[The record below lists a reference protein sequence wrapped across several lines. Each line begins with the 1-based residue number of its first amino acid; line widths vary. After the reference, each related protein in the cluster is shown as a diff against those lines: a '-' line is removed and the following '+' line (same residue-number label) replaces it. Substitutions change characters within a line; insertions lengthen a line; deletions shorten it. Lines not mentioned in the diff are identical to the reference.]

1 MDMETSRFEEVKEK
15 FLAAWQN
22 VVKKSDEDD
31 IAGLG
36 RERIIVFIVALILAL
51 CLWLMVNLSLVYN
64 LNVDL
69 PVRVG
74 TVPAEKALV
83 EDLPEQATVSV
94 TGEGW
99 KLINLYNNPPSIN
112 IDVSDTEVNLFDQIQ
127 QQMNAFSGISIQ
139 KVQPLILTV
148 ELEDRASKKVPV
160 RPRINVDF
168 RQQYDFVGDP
178 VLQPDSVTING
189 AASLIEDIDEWPT
202 DSVQLNDVSEN
213 LSRVVSLESP
223 GELLR
228 LSQNDVEYN
237 ADVAQ
242 YTEGESEVNIVTRNM
257 PAGRL
262 VSYSPSTITVKYDVP
277 ITEYTEIQDR
287 NPFSAFVMYQ
297 QIERDSTGFVTPQIE
312 QATGD
317 HHVKIRSFQPRNV
330 AYFMVLGEGD

>member
-1 MDMETSRFEEVKEK
+1 METSRIDELKEK
-15 FLAAWQN
+15 FLSAWQN
-22 VVKKSDEDD
+22 IVKKSDEDD

-51 CLWLMVNLSLVYN
+51 GLWLMVNLSLVYN

-74 TVPAEKALV
+74 TVPAEKALA
-83 EDLPEQATVSV
+83 EDLPEEATVSV

-112 IDVSDTEVNLFDQIQ
+112 IDVSDNEVNLFDQVQ

-160 RPRINVDF
+160 RSRINVAF
-168 RQQYDFVGDP
+168 REQYDFVGTP
-178 VLQPDSVTING
+178 VLRPDSVTING

-202 DSVQLNDVSEN
+202 DSVQLTDVSN
-213 LSRVVSLESP
+213 DLSRVISLKSP
-223 GELLR
+223 GELIS
-228 LSQNDVEYN
+228 LSQNDIEYN

-242 YTEGESEVNIVTRNM
+242 YTEGESEVNIVTRNL

-262 VSYSPSTITVKYDVP
+262 ISYSPSTITVRYDVP
-277 ITEYTEIQDR
+277 INEYTEIKDQ
-287 NPFSAFVMYQ
+287 NPFAAFVMYQ
-297 QIERDSTGFVTPQIE
+297 QIEQDSTGFVTPQIE
-312 QATGD
+312 QSTGD
-317 HHVKIRSFQPRNV
+317 YHVKMRSFQPRNV
-330 AYFMVLGEGD
+330 AYFMVLEEE